1 MLTEDDVARIKQEE
15 KIRLETQKAL
25 TPPRG
30 KGWWDYLNSQFT
42 LWILSSVVLS
52 LITYYWNHRN
62 DERLALQ
69 KQQQSELDKQREDSQ
84 FLATLLPYLTNT
96 DILVRLRAQQVII
109 ARYPADKVPAQVQ
122 LLLVNAVDKE
132 SSSPEVRQ
140 TEESKHLLA
149 SVVSTYARVQTST
162 ADDALKPL
170 LASAQA
176 ENKQQQITLSYYRKD
191 IDSQVNHV
199 DFDSLAELFSNA
211 GFKVQEPSTGAK
223 NPTLETNALWVADN
237 VTVSQAKYVALV
249 LMNAGMRIRALR
261 RFRSDPSGAPRKL
274 NTIEIGS
281 DAAFL
286 TGPPLTVQ
294 QVIDLTDIP
303 RR

>member
-1 MLTEDDVARIKQEE
+1 MLTDDDVTRIKQEE
-15 KIRLETQKAL
+15 QIRLETQKAFN
-25 TPPRG
+25 PPRE
-30 KGWWDYLNSQFT
+30 KSWWDYLNSQFA

-62 DERLALQ
+62 DERLAIQ
-69 KQQQSELDKQREDSQ
+69 KQQQSDLDRQREDSQ
-84 FLATLLPYLTNT
+84 FLATLLPYLTNR
-96 DILVRLRAQQVII
+96 DVLVRLRAQEVII
-109 ARYPADKVPAQVQ
+109 ARYPADKVPPQVQ

-132 SSSPEVRQ
+132 SSNPGVQQ
-140 TEESKHLLA
+140 TDESKRLLA
-149 SVVSTYARVQTST
+149 SIATTYARVQTST

-170 LASAQA
+170 LASAQT
-176 ENKQQQITLSYYRKD
+176 ENKQQQITVSYYRKN

-199 DFDSLAELFSNA
+199 DFDSLAELFSKA
-211 GFKVQEPSTGAK
+211 GFKVQEPTTGAK
-223 NPTLETNALWVADN
+223 NPDLETNALWVADN

-261 RFRSDPSGAPRKL
+261 RFRSDPSGASRKL

-286 TGPPLTVQ
+286 SGPPLTVQ

-303 RR
+303 KR